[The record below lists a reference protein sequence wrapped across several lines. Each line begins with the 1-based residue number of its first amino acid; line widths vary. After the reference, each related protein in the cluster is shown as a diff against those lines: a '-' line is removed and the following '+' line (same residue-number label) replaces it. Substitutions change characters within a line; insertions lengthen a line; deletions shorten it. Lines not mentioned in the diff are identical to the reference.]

1 MKISYLTILSNQ
13 NLIPDLFLDDRWKR
27 IPMGEKKEII
37 YTMFHIR
44 NWKQLEPQYRIYILQ
59 ELENINAYM
68 QNRGASKLVLKSDMI
83 DSIHTGPDKSEEI
96 HISSNYVLNAIR
108 YHMTIQEDG
117 SSTIEEKVLDNE
129 NVELFC
135 SICHEGEHKKQE
147 ADISRGVNTKE
158 INECRLN
165 LLANPDNKEETNR
178 ISPSESPIFYK
189 IQPVEYYAFLNSED
203 MTRDVFAMLQTK
215 FGIDDGFI
223 EWAQRVKENDFEKL
237 AEKWN
242 KDNDIKES
250 AGIEYTVIGLR
261 KKIINRMLDNIQR
274 WYNIDGCFKACEWLN
289 LDYHDYS
296 PKMKDDWVLDFTTR
310 DEL

>member
-1 MKISYLTILSNQ
+1 
-13 NLIPDLFLDDRWKR
+13 
-27 IPMGEKKEII
+27 
-37 YTMFHIR
+37 MFHIK

-68 QNRGASKLVLKSDMI
+68 QNRDASKLVLKSDMI
-83 DSIHTGPDKSEEI
+83 DSIRTGPDKSGEI
-96 HISSNYVLNAIR
+96 HINSNYVLNGIR

-165 LLANPDNKEETNR
+165 LLANPDNKEESNR

-203 MTRDVFAMLQTK
+203 MTRDVFSMLQTK
-215 FGIDDGFI
+215 FGIDDGFT

-237 AEKWN
+237 AQKWN
-242 KDNDIKES
+242 KDNDIKELT
-250 AGIEYTVIGLR
+250 GIEYTVIGIR
-261 KKIINRMLDNIQR
+261 KKIINIMLDNIQR

-296 PKMKDDWVLDFTTR
+296 PKMKDDWVLDSTIR